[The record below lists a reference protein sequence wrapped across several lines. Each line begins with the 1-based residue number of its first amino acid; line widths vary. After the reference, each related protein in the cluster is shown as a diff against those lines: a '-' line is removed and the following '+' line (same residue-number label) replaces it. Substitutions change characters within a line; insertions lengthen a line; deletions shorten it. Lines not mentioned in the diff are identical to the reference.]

1 MTTPQKHHPTIP
13 ATESKYGT
21 RKAKLLYVS
30 HLPRRPSGGGM
41 LAVSFRIA
49 QQLDRYFDLQDIGP
63 IVPHV
68 SVMDAL
74 LSKIRRKVIHVPGRF
89 YQFSA
94 NTLAATARH
103 VEQLIGADR
112 DGVFFRSSTRW
123 IHCRPTVPYFVH
135 TDVVFHTFF
144 GNTFDPTDF
153 ITSDLQRIWAAERA
167 FLEGAA
173 AVFFESEWGL
183 QKARE
188 AYQLSGNHYVALR
201 NGGGIEPP
209 GCDVWAGGSLRLVSI
224 AKHFKQKGGDIVLEA
239 FRMLKPRHP
248 ELQWHIIG
256 GPPEGDCNST
266 DGIHYEGFLRTD
278 VPAELVRFREILTDS
293 FLLVHPTRE
302 DTNPLVLIEA
312 AYFGCPSVSVDDFA
326 IPELVVDGE
335 TGLLLK
341 RPVTGESVANAIE
354 KLILERN
361 LYLDLRRKARER
373 AVQEFQWD
381 AIGEGM
387 ANHICRSLDHSPR

>member
-239 FRMLKPRHP
+239 FRMLKPR
-248 ELQWHIIG
+248 
-256 GPPEGDCNST
+256 
-266 DGIHYEGFLRTD
+266 
-278 VPAELVRFREILTDS
+278 EILTDS

>member
-1 MTTPQKHHPTIP
+1 MITPQENRLTVT
-13 ATESKYGT
+13 ATESAYGT
-21 RKAKLLYVS
+21 RKSRLLYVS
-30 HLPRRPSGGGM
+30 HLPRRPSGGGV

-49 QQLDRYFDLQDIGP
+49 QELDRYFDLHDVGP
-63 IVPHV
+63 IIPRVRRT
-68 SVMDAL
+68 DAL
-74 LSKIRRKVIHVPGRF
+74 ISKMRRKVFRLPGAF
-89 YQFSA
+89 FPFSA
-94 NTLAATARH
+94 GTLQDTARQI
-103 VEQLIGADR
+103 ERLIDKDT
-112 DGVFFRSSTRW
+112 DGVFFRSATRW

-144 GNTFDPTDF
+144 HNTFDPKDF
-153 ITSDLQRIWAAERA
+153 VPSDLQRIWAAERE

-183 QKARE
+183 QKARS
-188 AYQLSGNHYVALR
+188 AYQLIGNNFVALR
-201 NGGGIEPP
+201 NGGGVEPP
-209 GCDVWAGGSLRLVSI
+209 VSDAWSGSSLRLVSI

-248 ELQWHIIG
+248 ELEWHIIG
-256 GPPEGDCNST
+256 GPPEGDCESI

-326 IPELVVDGE
+326 IPELVVNGE

-341 RPVTGESVANAIE
+341 RPVTGESIANAIE

-373 AVQEFQWD
+373 AVQQFQWD
-381 AIGEGM
+381 AIGDGM
-387 ANHICRSLDHSPR
+387 ANHIRRCLARSHR

>member
-1 MTTPQKHHPTIP
+1 MTTPQKHRPTIP
-13 ATESKYGT
+13 SIESDYGK

-49 QQLDRYFDLQDIGP
+49 QQLDHYFDLQDIGP

-74 LSKIRRKVIHVPGRF
+74 LSKIRRKVFDVPGRF

-94 NTLAATARH
+94 NTLAATARQIEEH
-103 VEQLIGADR
+103 IGDETDA
-112 DGVFFRSSTRW
+112 VFFRSLTRW
-123 IHCRPTVPYFVH
+123 IDCRPTVPYYVH

-144 GNTFDPTDF
+144 HNTFDPTDF
-153 ITSDLQRIWAAERA
+153 STSDLQRIWDEERK

-183 QKARE
+183 QKARS
-188 AYQLSGNHYVALR
+188 AYQLTGNNFIALR

-209 GCDVWAGGSLRLVSI
+209 DCDAWDGHSLRLVSI
-224 AKHFKQKGGDIVLEA
+224 AKHFQQKGGDIVLEA
-239 FRMLKPRHP
+239 FRMLKPRYP

-256 GPPEGDCNST
+256 GPPEGDLEGI

-278 VPAELVRFREILTDS
+278 VPAELIRFREMLANA

-326 IPELVVDGE
+326 IPELVVNGE
-335 TGLLLK
+335 TGVLLK
-341 RPVTGESVANAIE
+341 RPITGESLADAIE
-354 KLILERN
+354 NLILERN
-361 LYLDLRRKARER
+361 LYLDLRRKARVR
-373 AVQEFQWD
+373 AVQQFQWD
-381 AIGEGM
+381 AIGDEM
-387 ANHICRSLDHSPR
+387 ASHIRRCLVQSPR